1 MVGFGVAGYTGIIE
15 RGIEQQRGAK
25 PMTTNHNNT
34 NPMTETP
41 LESALDVIA
50 GGTLPPVISYTD
62 KGATYRPVNTFRVAE
77 RNTNNAVAVSRPMT
91 SLLLPAVQA

>member
-1 MVGFGVAGYTGIIE
+1 MVGCVVAGYTGIIE
-15 RGIEQQRGAK
+15 QGLEQQRGAK

-50 GGTLPPVISYTD
+50 GGTLPP
-62 KGATYRPVNTFRVAE
+62 
-77 RNTNNAVAVSRPMT
+77 
-91 SLLLPAVQA
+91 